1 MQIAPPAFIVPPEA
15 ERLRDVF
22 IDWRG
27 DLMTFLRHDVP
38 KLLLVGLGCFV
49 LLQLLRR
56 LTRGV
61 SSLQAKRL
69 PSGLRTQQIKTLAGV
84 INSIGTFVIV
94 FLAILYVLSL
104 VGLNLGPILAS
115 AGIVGLAIG
124 FGAQTLVKDF
134 INGFFVLLEDQYN
147 IGDTVRLAGFKGLVE
162 DMTLRR
168 TVLRDDDGTVHI
180 IPNSEVKIVSNM
192 TRDWAQMPIRV
203 VVAYDEPSDKIVG
216 LLQQIGEELRHD
228 PDFADD
234 IVSDIQVP
242 GIDRVGNGEAEYLM
256 LLKTR
261 PNKQYA
267 VSREL
272 RRRIKACFEKNNI
285 RTGAPGRVY
294 VRELSPGGAT

>member
-22 IDWRG
+22 LDWRG

-294 VRELSPGGAT
+294 VRELSPGEAT

>member
-22 IDWRG
+22 LDWRG